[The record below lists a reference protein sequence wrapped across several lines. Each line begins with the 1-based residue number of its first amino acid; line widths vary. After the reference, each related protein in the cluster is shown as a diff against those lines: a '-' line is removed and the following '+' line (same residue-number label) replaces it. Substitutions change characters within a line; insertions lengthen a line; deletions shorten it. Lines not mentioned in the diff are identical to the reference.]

1 MNKVVSCAT
10 CGLPIS
16 PGGGLYLTSEGVR
29 HADWLVCVAALKA
42 DRDRYRGALVDLRDA
57 DLALE
62 AASAAE
68 DEALRTRRG
77 REEAFA
83 AFDAASRAIS
93 ARLFSVAND
102 CSRSLAV

>member
-1 MNKVVSCAT
+1 MIGV
-10 CGLPIS
+10 
-16 PGGGLYLTSEGVR
+16 YL
-29 HADWLVCVAALKA
+29 LLCVAALKA
-42 DRDRYRGALVDLRDA
+42 DRDRYRGVLVDLRDA

-83 AFDAASRAIS
+83 AFDAAMIALNDALAAAI
-93 ARLFSVAND
+93 A
-102 CSRSLAV
+102 AVEEGR